1 MRRIRERRR
10 PLQSMRP
17 SIPAPCVLA
26 AASVVGVFAG
36 EWLYGLIPPEYL
48 YMLVVGGAILAAGV
62 LAMLFLKR
70 KNLVHWALAF
80 VLIGALLGMVQLLTL
95 DHARDEVSPGS
106 EHYAFELSEDAKE
119 STFGSQLI
127 ATISSGP
134 QAGKRVMLFTN
145 EKVELYSGDVLEA
158 DCVLSAPKEEYLAYY
173 DQKNIA
179 FSGSVSGFQA
189 SENSTLL
196 SPLYQL
202 RKQLLAVI
210 GMGSDEQTLLRAILL
225 GERTGLFDASFYHSI
240 KVAGLAHLV
249 AVSGAHLVI
258 VTGFVTLL
266 LKKLRVPRKLSVA
279 LQTLFLVSYVVLVGF
294 PVSCIRAAIMSG
306 VTLFALLAKRRS
318 SSISALGITVMA
330 MVAFDPSVVYQ
341 LSFQLSVAATLGIVV
356 FMPLLNE
363 WFQDLFPHVL
373 QFARESISMTFAA
386 LVFSLPISAAQFSL
400 VPLLS
405 PLANIVATPYL
416 SLLLMMGFA
425 VMLVAPFMPGLLG
438 LLSVAT
444 SGLIAFF
451 SAFEAIPF
459 ASIPI
464 STTISFAFPLALGLA
479 ALLWVWWPRPVR
491 HKRAVAACSV
501 VLSALVIACCL
512 FLNAGA
518 RGDRIVML
526 NVGQGDSFAF
536 MSGGKTLLVDTGNE
550 AEMLYAALAR
560 NGISKIDAVLITHPD
575 DDHCGNLQALG
586 GVVEVDQVFIAE
598 GLDEIDF
605 VSLVRNMVGE
615 QKVVELNRGDTV
627 QLGMFTLHIVA
638 PMQVEYEGGNE
649 DSICFNVHI
658 DCDGDGVVDWRGFF
672 CGDAEAEVLEELN
685 EEQLLESVDLY
696 KVGHHGSR
704 KAITPELARVLSPKV
719 SLIGVG
725 KNSYGHP
732 TDDALSALESV
743 GSEVYRTDQ
752 DGDVVCTFSPDTIT
766 VDSQNKR

>member
-1 MRRIRERRR
+1 
-10 PLQSMRP
+10 
-17 SIPAPCVLA
+17 
-26 AASVVGVFAG
+26 
-36 EWLYGLIPPEYL
+36 
-48 YMLVVGGAILAAGV
+48 MLVVGGAILAAGV

-80 VLIGALLGMVQLLTL
+80 VLIGALLGMIQLLTL

-363 WFQDLFPHVL
+363 WFQDLFPFVP
-373 QFARESISMTFAA
+373 QFARESISMTLAA

-425 VMLVAPFMPGLLG
+425 VMLVAPFVPGLLG
-438 LLSVAT
+438 LL
-444 SGLIAFF
+444 
-451 SAFEAIPF
+451 
-459 ASIPI
+459 
-464 STTISFAFPLALGLA
+464 
-479 ALLWVWWPRPVR
+479 
-491 HKRAVAACSV
+491 
-501 VLSALVIACCL
+501 
-512 FLNAGA
+512 
-518 RGDRIVML
+518 
-526 NVGQGDSFAF
+526 
-536 MSGGKTLLVDTGNE
+536 
-550 AEMLYAALAR
+550 
-560 NGISKIDAVLITHPD
+560 
-575 DDHCGNLQALG
+575 
-586 GVVEVDQVFIAE
+586 
-598 GLDEIDF
+598 
-605 VSLVRNMVGE
+605 
-615 QKVVELNRGDTV
+615 
-627 QLGMFTLHIVA
+627 
-638 PMQVEYEGGNE
+638 
-649 DSICFNVHI
+649 
-658 DCDGDGVVDWRGFF
+658 
-672 CGDAEAEVLEELN
+672 
-685 EEQLLESVDLY
+685 
-696 KVGHHGSR
+696 
-704 KAITPELARVLSPKV
+704 
-719 SLIGVG
+719 
-725 KNSYGHP
+725 
-732 TDDALSALESV
+732 
-743 GSEVYRTDQ
+743 
-752 DGDVVCTFSPDTIT
+752 
-766 VDSQNKR
+766 